1 MSRVK
6 NTVIHNSDGTTHIII
21 ESEVT
26 GLTQVAIIDTED
38 YDKVKDYTWR
48 LRKSQT
54 KSANVYYAQSIS
66 KENYK
71 RMVQMHRL
79 LLDPAKGQMVDHI
92 NGNGL
97 DNRRKNLRTAT
108 NSQNQYNGRIR
119 VDNPH
124 GYRGVYYEERC
135 PNNPWYTKIQAN
147 KGETKIRKGNFSTK
161 EEAAETYDKL
171 AVSLHG
177 EFARLNFPD
186 KLEQYLEEVKNEK
199 GNG

>member
-6 NTVIHNSDGTTHIII
+6 NTVTHNSDGTTHIII

-26 GLTQVAIIDTED
+26 GLIEVAIIDTED

-54 KSANVYYAQSIS
+54 KSDNVYYPQSLS

-71 RMVQMHRL
+71 KTVQMYHL
-79 LLDPAKGQMVDHI
+79 LVEVEKGKVIDHI

-97 DNRRKNLRTAT
+97 DNRKENLRLATA
-108 NSQNQYNGRIR
+108 SQNQYNGRTR

-124 GYRGVYYEERC
+124 GYRGVYYAKRC

-147 KGETKIRKGNFSTK
+147 KGETKITKGNFSTK

-177 EFARLNFPD
+177 EFAKLNFPD
-186 KLEQYLEEVKNEK
+186 KLEQYLAEVKNER
-199 GNG
+199 